1 MRLWFATV
9 VLAISLTVLF
19 VLFMREGGLLYAVF
33 GVCAVVG
40 VTLLMN
46 VLFIALE

>member
-9 VLAISLTVLF
+9 VLAISLTMLF

-40 VTLLMN
+40 ATLLMN